1 MTRYLLFPLLSIC
14 LVGAARDEPEVVQAV
29 PSGSINWTQ
38 HTLRVTGSGVPR
50 TKLVNLSA
58 VRLDAERAARA
69 AVEVR
74 LLEMVAALP
83 LDGKRTG
90 ATALA
95 ESAAAATNMP
105 RLLGGFHTVET
116 RYFSDGGVDLVA
128 EMSLDG
134 AIVEL
139 LLRGNTDPKVSA
151 FERLADAPVGKDTGA
166 YTGLVVHGRGL
177 GLAPVVAPTLKDVAG
192 TTLYDGSRVGLVG
205 LRTHGA
211 VAYTKSLDA
220 AMRDPRVGDHPK
232 VMRLTRIDTAGHWVV
247 DSEDSKNIKALDTAL
262 REGRVMVV
270 ID

>member
-1 MTRYLLFPLLSIC
+1 MR
-14 LVGAARDEPEVVQAV
+14 V
-29 PSGSINWTQ
+29 SG
-38 HTLRVTGSGVPR
+38 RGVPR

-69 AVEVR
+69 AVEVH
-74 LLEMVAALP
+74 LLDLVSALP
-83 LDGKRTG
+83 LDGRRTG

-95 ESAAAATNMP
+95 ESAAASDSMP
-105 RLLGGFHTVET
+105 RLLGGFRTVET

-134 AIVEL
+134 AVVEL

-151 FERLADAPVGKDTGA
+151 FERLVDGQVGKDNGT

-177 GLAPVVAPTLKDVAG
+177 GLQPVLAPTLTDSAGVAF
-192 TTLYDGSRVGLVG
+192 YDASRVGLVG

-211 VAYTKSLDA
+211 VAYTQSLDA
-220 AMRDPRVGDHPK
+220 AMRDPRVGDRPK
-232 VMRLTRIDTAGHWVV
+232 VMRLARIDAAGHWVV
-247 DSEDSKNIKALDTAL
+247 EGEDDKDIKALDTAL
-262 REGRVMVV
+262 REGRVIVV